1 MLPCLWHVLYIWQKM
16 NALKGDQVAPL
27 LLYIRA
33 CQLHRYY
40 CCIPTILLVSSK
52 IQMKTP
58 SRSSRGVSGNQEHHS
73 GKAASQFLRHA
84 QQHCPSDSHSHRIAP
99 EKYRDVSTFLF
110 LKWNLKFF
118 IKEKSNP
125 FHLKR
130 KYSVSSKKHYFCQL
144 NVIVR
149 AQDALD
155 EKVRLAAVVYEPCKI
170 ANRTSIYAVLWRR
183 WCL

>member
-1 MLPCLWHVLYIWQKM
+1 M

-33 CQLHRYY
+33 CQLCRYY
-40 CCIPTILLVSSK
+40 GCIPTILLVSSK
-52 IQMKTP
+52 IQMETP

-73 GKAASQFLRHA
+73 GKAASQFLHQA
-84 QQHCPSDSHSHRIAP
+84 QQHCPSDNHSHRIAP
-99 EKYRDVSTFLF
+99 EKHLEVSTFYF
-110 LKWNLKFF
+110 FTWSLKFLF
-118 IKEKSNP
+118 KEKSNP

-130 KYSVSSKKHYFCQL
+130 KYSVSSKKCYFCQL

-155 EKVRLAAVVYEPCKI
+155 EKVRLATVVYEPCKI
-170 ANRTSIYAVLWRR
+170 ANRTSVYAVLWRR